1 MELISQKVRIAPKGN
16 YSEKLGAYF
25 SDVLL

>member
-1 MELISQKVRIAPKGN
+1 MELISQKVRITPKGN

-25 SDVLL
+25 SDALL